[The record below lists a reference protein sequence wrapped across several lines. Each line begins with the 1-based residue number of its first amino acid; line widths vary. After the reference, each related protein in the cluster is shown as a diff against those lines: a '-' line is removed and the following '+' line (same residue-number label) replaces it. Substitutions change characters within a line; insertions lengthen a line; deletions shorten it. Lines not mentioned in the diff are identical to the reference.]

1 MAIPAL
7 GDIGSKI
14 HMVLFTE
21 LKTQSTTSGRQEA
34 AALQKL
40 QRLIPA
46 RYHTTEPAEHH
57 KTKTLRQNQTVFQL
71 GCERVASEV
80 FARRVASQFVT
91 SAVDAIPVERGRA
104 AGSAEIGVIG
114 EDLFVGQA
122 PILSNSDRYDWNVYL
137 LPKPWEKKSDVKVKK
152 VRRADR
158 SG

>member
-1 MAIPAL
+1 MNPAALPLSKRTPALRWRPVASKRFANAHTEGVAIPAL

-91 SAVDAIPVERGRA
+91 SAVDAIPVERG
-104 AGSAEIGVIG
+104 
-114 EDLFVGQA
+114 A
-122 PILSNSDRYDWNVYL
+122 PPV
-137 LPKPWEKKSDVKVKK
+137 PQK
-152 VRRADR
+152 
-158 SG
+158 